1 MSSQRVTTKT
11 IDYAALV
18 RKNQGEDQKKPET
31 VYQFSNGK
39 EFKSTDDKETG
50 IYRRS

>member
-18 RKNQGEDQKKPET
+18 RKNQPEEQKKPET
-31 VYQFSNGK
+31 VYQFSNGN
-39 EFKSTDDKETG
+39 EFKSTDNQETG
-50 IYRRS
+50 IYRRT

>member
-1 MSSQRVTTKT
+1 MAQTRVLTKT

-18 RKNQGEDQKKPET
+18 KKQQGEEQRKPET

>member
-1 MSSQRVTTKT
+1 MANPPPVTSKN

-18 RKNQGEDQKKPET
+18 RKQLGEEYNKPET

-39 EFKSTDDKETG
+39 DYKSTDKTNSG
-50 IYRRS
+50 IYVP